1 MKLLSLFLASSS
13 FAQEDGSD
21 RGYLSF
27 YDYGANSY
35 DSSYYSDSYD
45 LAKFTNQANDS
56 GRTGNGLSCWTC
68 HGRLSLASAESTSNN
83 AWLDCATNVKSASV
97 ECKGD
102 ERSCLT
108 EVRRRYD
115 TVVEVKAMCKTPESC
130 LYQWRRN
137 QRYMPMFHL
146 FGDQTESALPG
157 FFDDEC
163 ITSGTT
169 GTKFNAGNGGRSQ
182 WESTCRHCCKAVAGS
197 GCNHM
202 TQTGSPIGNACG
214 GSAGC
219 AAANIGNANQ
229 FGSYGIANIQ
239 AYLEAFL
246 EHNRA
251 HPGEGRN
258 SLPEDKFGVR
268 TNAAGSPAAL
278 THQSDKISL
287 EDMDFHN
294 NRHKDTRNNGA
305 FGAVTSGRR

>member
-13 FAQEDGSD
+13 LAQEED

-56 GRTGNGLSCWTC
+56 GRVGNGLTCYTC
-68 HGRLSLASAESTSNN
+68 HGRLDLAATESVTNN
-83 AWLDCATNVKSASV
+83 AWLNCVTDLQAAEK
-97 ECKGD
+97 ECVGD

-115 TVVEVKAMCKTPESC
+115 TVVEVKTMCKTPESC

-137 QRYMPMFHL
+137 ERFMPMFHL
-146 FGDQTESALPG
+146 FGDQTENATPN

-163 ITSGTT
+163 NINGS
-169 GTKFNAGNGGRSQ
+169 KFVPGNGGRSQ
-182 WESTCRHCCKAVAGS
+182 WESTCRHCCKADASGA
-197 GCNHM
+197 GCNGP
-202 TQTGSPIGNACG
+202 TKTGSPLGYACQG
-214 GSAGC
+214 VAGC
-219 AAANIGNANQ
+219 TGARTGNGTP
-229 FGSYGIANIQ
+229 FTGYSIVNIQ
-239 AYLEAFL
+239 PYLEAFL
-246 EHNRA
+246 HHNRA

-258 SLPEDKFGVR
+258 SLPEDKFANR
-268 TNAAGSPAAL
+268 ENQAGTDL

-287 EDMDFHN
+287 EDQDFHN
-294 NRHKDTRNNGA
+294 NRIVETRDNGA
-305 FGAVTSGRR
+305 FAGGR